1 MQYQQAV
8 DLQSRINDLI
18 SIQAL
23 PAIWSGHQS
32 PHIVGTLLE
41 ALVRILHL
49 DFAYARVGGPLAG
62 SRIELVRL
70 PQRGVL
76 PASAEQFGRDLWER
90 LGDDLSA
97 LPVAVPNPLGQGTV
111 NIARFHFGVQEE
123 LGVAIAASS
132 RSDFPTKSE
141 MLLLRVAG
149 NQAAMGLH
157 EARVLN
163 AHRRAADDL
172 EERVAERTAQL
183 TAANQK
189 LSREIIERKRA
200 EAEAVALRNALS
212 AELSAMICLHDLT
225 TRLVGNIE
233 LQPILEEVLDAAIFL
248 HGADFGLVQLYNPAT
263 RGLEIVAQ
271 RGFQK
276 DFLEYFKEVRDD
288 DASACGRCLRRQ
300 ERVCIEDI
308 EIDIGFAPH
317 RAISAAAGFR
327 AVQST
332 PLCDRAGK
340 PLGVISTHFRRPHRL
355 TEHDLRLTDLYARY
369 AAEVIEHKGGE
380 DERRKLASL
389 AEASTDFIGI
399 ASLEGRV
406 LFVNPEGRKLVG
418 LDGDV
423 ETTILDYVS
432 PEDREFL
439 EKTALPAVTR
449 DGRWDG
455 EMRLR
460 HFKTGHLIP
469 MQTRLFFI
477 NEPGSG
483 RRVAL
488 ATISRDI
495 TEPKRI
501 EQARQESDQRWR
513 AVYESWAVGIRLSDA
528 AGRIVAANP
537 ALQRMLGYTEQELQQ
552 LTLTEMIP
560 EEDRH
565 VAQSRVLQL
574 LERRIPEY
582 QAHQRFRHKDGHL
595 VWASTSASLVISVD
609 KTQLIVEIVEDISER
624 KHAEAALV
632 QAQADLARVMRVSSM
647 GELAAS
653 IAHEVNQPLAAVV
666 ANGSACRRWLAAVPP
681 NMDEASNAADRVVR
695 DATRASEVISRIRSF
710 LRRGELRK
718 ASLDIGEVIRE
729 AIPLIQIKASTQAVE
744 LRIEIAPDTP
754 RVIADRIQL
763 QQVIL
768 NLMLNGIEA
777 MDKLSPPRVL
787 QIAAGRHDAGA
798 VRVAVCDSG
807 VGIDAAHRENIFD
820 PFFTTKAE
828 GMGMGLAISRSVIE
842 ANQGRLWAAK
852 NEGPGE
858 TFQFVLPAAPES
870 AS

>member
-23 PAIWSGHQS
+23 PAIWSGQQS
-32 PHIVGTLLE
+32 PHIIGTLLE
-41 ALVRILHL
+41 ALVRILNL
-49 DFAYARVGGPLAG
+49 DFSYARVCGPHAG

-70 PQRGVL
+70 PQHGVL
-76 PASAEQFGRDLWER
+76 PLSAEQFGRALWEQ

-97 LPVAVPNPLGQGTV
+97 MPLEVPNPLGSGTV
-111 NIARFHFGVQEE
+111 NIARFHFGVQKE
-123 LGVAIAASS
+123 LGVAIAASH

-157 EARVLN
+157 EARLLN

-183 TAANQK
+183 TAANLK
-189 LSREIIERKRA
+189 LSREIVERKRA
-200 EAEAVALRNALS
+200 EAEALALRNALA
-212 AELSAMICLHDLT
+212 AELSAMIGLHDLT
-225 TRLVGNIE
+225 TRLVGNTE

-248 HGADFGLVQLYNPAT
+248 NNADFGLVQLYNPAT
-263 RGLEIVAQ
+263 GGLEIVAQ

-276 DFLEYFKEVRDD
+276 DFSDYFSDVRD
-288 DASACGRCLRRQ
+288 DASACGRSIRQQ
-300 ERVCIEDI
+300 ERVIIEDI
-308 EIDIGFAPH
+308 EIDPGYAPH
-317 RAISAAAGFR
+317 RAVAAAAGYR
-327 AVQST
+327 AVHST
-332 PLCDRAGK
+332 PLFDRSGK
-340 PLGVISTHFRRPHRL
+340 TLGVISTQFRRPHRP
-355 TEHDLRLTDLYARY
+355 TEHNLRLTDLYARY
-369 AAEVIEHKGGE
+369 AAEVIEHKLGE

-389 AEASTDFIGI
+389 VEASTDFIGI

-406 LFVNPEGRKLVG
+406 LFVNPEGRRLVG

-423 ETTILDYVS
+423 ETTMFDYIAN
-432 PEDREFL
+432 EDREKM
-439 EKTALPAVTR
+439 EREALPAVML

-455 EMRLR
+455 EMRFR
-460 HFKTGHLIP
+460 HFKTERAIP

-477 NEPGSG
+477 SEPGSG

-495 TEPKRI
+495 TEPKRV

-528 AGRIVAANP
+528 AGHIVAANP
-537 ALQRMLGYTEQELQQ
+537 ALQRMLGYTEEELRQ
-552 LTLTEMIP
+552 LTLSDLIP
-560 EEDRH
+560 GEDRD

-574 LERRIPEY
+574 LERRVPEY
-582 QAHQRFRHKDGHL
+582 RAQQRYRHKDGRL
-595 VWASTSASLVISVD
+595 VWANANASLILSVD
-609 KTQLIVEIVEDISER
+609 NAQLVVEIVEDISER
-624 KHAEAALV
+624 KHTETALV
-632 QAQADLARVMRVSSM
+632 QAQTDLARVMRVTSM

-681 NMDEASNAADRVVR
+681 NMAEANNAADRVVR

-718 ASLDIGEVIRE
+718 ASLDIGEAIRG
-729 AIPLIQIKASTQAVE
+729 AITLVQIKASAQAVE
-744 LRIEIAPDTP
+744 LRIAIAPDAP

-777 MDKLSPPRVL
+777 MDKVSQPRVL
-787 QIAAGRHDAGA
+787 KITAARHDASSI
-798 VRVAVCDSG
+798 RVAVCDSG
-807 VGIDAAHRENIFD
+807 VGIDAEHRENIFD
-820 PFFTTKAE
+820 AFFTTKAE
-828 GMGMGLAISRSVIE
+828 GMGMGLAITRSIIE
-842 ANQGRLWAAK
+842 ANQGRLWVAK
-852 NEGPGE
+852 NDGPGE
-858 TFQFVLPAAPES
+858 TFQFVLPAATES
-870 AS
+870 ES